1 MRVRYVGVD
10 INKRKCR
17 AAVIDGDG
25 EVVDEFSFGNDF
37 IGISRFLSRLSMS
50 DRVVMESTSN
60 LWVNLYDA
68 LEERG
73 FRLRVTRLMRGYLHI
88 FWG

>member
-1 MRVRYVGVD
+1 MKYVGVD
-10 INKRKCR
+10 IGNRECR
-17 AAVIDGDG
+17 AAFIDGVG
-25 EVVDEFSFGNDF
+25 GVVEEFSFRNDF
-37 IGISRFLSRLSMS
+37 DDIERFVSRLSP
-50 DRVVMESTSN
+50 DDEIIMESTGN
-60 LWVNLYDA
+60 LWVNMYDA